1 MIKLSPEEEED
12 KIKQMAEQYQ
22 IDPEKLKS
30 QLNEGVLERLRQR
43 WLEDK
48 ALDFLL
54 SVSKINIKRET
65 RKEFSAVEEG
75 ESLKNEGKE

>member
-1 MIKLSPEEEED
+1 
-12 KIKQMAEQYQ
+12 
-22 IDPEKLKS
+22 
-30 QLNEGVLERLRQR
+30 
-43 WLEDK
+43 
-48 ALDFLL
+48 LL